1 MSPVRTVS
9 IALACALA
17 AGALG
22 LWFGGH
28 PEHLPKGLRNA
39 FVSDDRAIRAELI
52 DTIQG
57 NFYKPVSRKHLQD
70 ASLTGIVNSLHDR
83 YSHYITPSEA
93 KGFQESVSGKFDGIG
108 MSVQQDRRGLRVI
121 NVFSGS
127 PARHAGIR
135 KGEVIT
141 GVNGRSIA
149 GTSSTVATARIKGK
163 PGTRVRLQVLD
174 PRTRRR
180 RALSV
185 ERRRI
190 VLPIARGRLVRL
202 DNRKLGVVE
211 LLGFSDGTHAVLR
224 REVRSLLRRGAQGL
238 VLDLR
243 GNGGGLLTEAVLV
256 SSVFIGDGEIVSVRG
271 RARPDHKLSAEGTP
285 VDPKL
290 PLVVLVD
297 GGSASAS
304 EIVTGALRDR
314 HRATVVGTHTFGK
327 GLVQE
332 VEPLSNGGLLDLT
345 VANYYLPDG
354 ETIGHGGIKPQVPTR
369 DNGRTRV
376 DEARRVALDVLL
388 RKVR

>member
-22 LWFGGH
+22 LCFGGH

-314 HRATVVGTHTFGK
+314 HRATVVGTRTFGK
-327 GLVQE
+327 GVFQQVL
-332 VEPLSNGGLLDLT
+332 PLSNGGVLDIT
-345 VANYYLPDG
+345 VGEYFLPSG
-354 ETIGHGGIKPQVPTR
+354 KNINKVGIKPSVKAPDDPKTSR
-369 DNGRTRV
+369 